1 VDAAV
6 AEAVAAAG
14 SVDVVVNA
22 AGYAVVGAVEE
33 LSDVELLAQL
43 DANLFGVHRVLRAVL
58 PWMRAAG
65 GGTIVNISS
74 VAGQVGY
81 PALGAYDASK
91 AGLELLSDAL
101 RGEVAPFGIRVIVV
115 EPGNVRTEWAGR
127 SMRTAERH
135 LAAYDRTAGAS
146 REFFHTLDGKQEG
159 DPDVVASA
167 ICDAVAESDPP
178 HRLVIGED
186 AHGWIADEL
195 QGRLADLARWRASS

>member
-1 VDAAV
+1 
-6 AEAVAAAG
+6 
-14 SVDVVVNA
+14 
-22 AGYAVVGAVEE
+22 
-33 LSDVELLAQL
+33 
-43 DANLFGVHRVLRAVL
+43 VLRAVL
-58 PWMRAAG
+58 PGMRAAR
-65 GGTIVNISS
+65 GGTVVTVSW

-81 PALGAYDASK
+81 PGLGAYDASK

-135 LAAYDRTAGAS
+135 AAYDGTAGAS

-167 ICDAVAESDPP
+167 IRDAVAESDPP

-195 QGRLADLARWRASS
+195 QARLVDLARWRPSS